1 MRTIELITELKD
13 FQIIVTTTKNLT
25 KPIFSKLLF
34 LYVVFYLYAILGAK
48 LFGGYI
54 NLEAVT
60 QYSPSSPGF
69 YYLLNFNSF
78 SASLVTLFHFMV
90 VNNWFVTV
98 DMYQAVMEQ
107 KSLPLFFFITFWCFV
122 VLILLN
128 VLIALI
134 LEIYSSVEPEV
145 AMKAKKVS
153 LTMQLSQIVK
163 TVDKES

>member
-1 MRTIELITELKD
+1 
-13 FQIIVTTTKNLT
+13 
-25 KPIFSKLLF
+25 
-34 LYVVFYLYAILGAK
+34 
-48 LFGGYI
+48 
-54 NLEAVT
+54 
-60 QYSPSSPGF
+60 
-69 YYLLNFNSF
+69 
-78 SASLVTLFHFMV
+78 MV

-98 DMYQAVMEQ
+98 DMYQAVMQQE
-107 KSLPLFFFITFWCFV
+107 SVPLFFFITFWCFV